1 MGSIAFRMMLTT
13 RDQSAELLLGMAQ
26 VVSGELDDCSDDVAR
41 EVLVFVQ
48 AVLLDAHEHLSSTD
62 AG

>member
-1 MGSIAFRMMLTT
+1 MLTT